1 MAFFTFTDFSQYQK
15 PSCGLDRNDAAL
27 PEYSCVVLTD
37 YSRVLA
43 TPFEPAALA

>member
-27 PEYSCVVLTD
+27 PEYSCVLTD